1 MSFSFIDRNKIL
13 QDEKANRLKKIALIE
28 RENAEMLPLW
38 QEKQAKLFP
47 QAIQLSQIPTLQDV
61 LTEETQKNAMN
72 EDILIQ
78 RAESKISQI
87 ASKPIVQYILDRLEI
102 QDLFYVVNQWNAIE
116 KKLREEYSTK
126 GLDKDILIS
135 LIKDGS
141 GKMLQP
147 INPNIITTRGQV
159 RQQQKEEEL
168 KQIQDMA
175 TDKELELQ
183 KQKAELDQ
191 LADTKQSEREKQELL
206 QKQKDEEQRKQQE
219 ALKLISKK
227 FKKKLVVKPSP
238 VSTQQVPASVS
249 PPPSAPPSKYAS
261 ITDDPFKYDPTN
273 QQLDPQFEA
282 VFQNEFNNATQQL
295 KKLSKDEIEEQYI
308 FFDTKFPNKFGS
320 ITGLMNDEQKIMKF
334 VGRLIFDE
342 VYTAQ
347 LEEEKRQLK
356 QQKIQSNLALFNQA
370 KTPRK
375 TLKLTPY
382 DLKKK
387 ELVKMSK
394 QDLVDLYFQET
405 GNNLPKGTLKTDIID
420 RLLIEEFGM
429 KEHAIRTTGNGLTNR
444 IIFGRG
450 YDSPIEVRQRKNAT
464 SKKIINGKYI
474 DLNKLKDN
482 IICIRYCSTSALI
495 PTVKVQSVSKDVK
508 GIIEDIIND
517 KFEKRLFEKLDLNE
531 KRLIKRIATA
541 LNVDIDLHDNSDEE
555 FMKQFQVVL
564 GQFRSGNNNVAI
576 KRKLREYI
584 SQATEAGVLPRRESQ
599 KLIFELATS
608 D

>member
-147 INPNIITTRGQV
+147 INPNVITSRGQV

-175 TDKELELQ
+175 TDRELELQ

-191 LADTKQSEREKQELL
+191 LADTNQTEREKQELL

-219 ALKLISKK
+219 ALNVISKK
-227 FKKKLVVKPSP
+227 FKKKLVVKPQ
-238 VSTQQVPASVS
+238 STSAQQPPASV
-249 PPPSAPPSKYAS
+249 PPTPSAPPSKYAS

-342 VYTAQ
+342 VYTLQ
-347 LEEEKRQLK
+347 VEEEKRQK
-356 QQKIQSNLALFNQA
+356 KIQSNLSLFNQA

-375 TLKLTPY
+375 SLNLSPY

-387 ELVKMSK
+387 DLVKMSK
-394 QDLVDLYFQET
+394 QDLVDLYFQQT
-405 GNNLPKGTLKTDIID
+405 SKNLPKGTLKTDIVD

-429 KEHAIRTTGNGLTNR
+429 KEHAIRTTGNGLSNR

-450 YDSPIEVRQRKNAT
+450 FDTPIEVRKRKNAT

-495 PTVKVQSVSKDVK
+495 PTVKVQSISKDVK

-531 KRLIKRIATA
+531 KRLIKRIASA
-541 LNVDIDLHDNSDEE
+541 LNIDIDVKDNSDDE
-555 FMKQFQVVL
+555 FMKQFQVIL
-564 GQFRSGNNNVAI
+564 GQFRAGNNNIAI

-584 SQATEAGVLPRRESQ
+584 SEANEAGILPRRESQ
-599 KLIFELATS
+599 KLIFELANS